1 MEASILSCHLVISHQ
16 LKLELK
22 QKKNNNVHSKTA
34 SLCEMLVSPPSVSFY
49 VNQKR
54 FWKAELLEIEG
65 KKENAIQ
72 LIKTVFL

>member
-1 MEASILSCHLVISHQ
+1 MSCHLMISHQ

-22 QKKNNNVHSKTA
+22 KKKNNNVHSKTA
-34 SLCEMLVSPPSVSFY
+34 SLCEVLVSQTSVSFY
-49 VNQKR
+49 VNKKR
-54 FWKAELLEIEG
+54 FWKAELLDIEG